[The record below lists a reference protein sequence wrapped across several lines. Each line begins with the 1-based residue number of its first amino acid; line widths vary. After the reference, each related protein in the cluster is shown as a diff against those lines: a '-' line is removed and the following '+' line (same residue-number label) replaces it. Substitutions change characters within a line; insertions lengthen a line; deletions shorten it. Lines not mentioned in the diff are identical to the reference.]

1 MRITKLILGLL
12 AMTLS
17 ACPQTM
23 NGGTGGESAGTGG
36 GMATGGGAA
45 GGMAGGTAGGS
56 AGGGSAGGGAAGGGM
71 GGGGM
76 AMGFS
81 CEPAEIKVVKVAAG
95 DVAALTEAVNDP
107 KNATCV
113 TFELAAGTYA
123 LTNVLQLA
131 GKGITLQGAGKGMA
145 GAGPQA
151 SSNDL
156 TVLDFTDSQPNSNGV
171 QFKGER
177 FAITNLAI
185 WNAKKDALRIE
196 DTKNVKI
203 QKVRTEWAE
212 SDLATNGAYG
222 IYPVKSENVLIE
234 DCEAYNASD
243 AGIYVG
249 QTKTAVLRR
258 NVAKKNVAGIEI
270 ENTQFA
276 DVYENTAEDNT
287 AGLVVFDLPGNPL
300 KGTDIRVHN
309 NTVQNNNRRN
319 FASTGAGSSVV
330 SQIPAGVGSFVLAS
344 RRVDFFENTYRNN
357 DTVDISVLSG
367 LSIEPDPTKWA
378 PGGLNFATSDV
389 LIQKNNFN
397 GESGDN
403 VDLGMPEPS
412 RLLGQIVAAIYG
424 YGTQTQAV
432 KGVEPVLF
440 DGVGPAG
447 MPDMTN
453 EAKLCVV
460 GNTLVDANEPAVGN
474 LNLTEV
480 QAPLQEMP
488 PQLEAAF
495 NKTSRAKQGD
505 MPYNCPAFTP
515 AVAPVTLP

>member
-1 MRITKLILGLL
+1 MRINHVGLGLL

-17 ACPQTM
+17 ACPQT
-23 NGGTGGESAGTGG
+23 TPSGTGG
-36 GMATGGGAA
+36 GGGSMAAGGGSA
-45 GGMAGGTAGGS
+45 GGMAGGTAGG
-56 AGGGSAGGGAAGGGM
+56 AAGGGAAGGGAA
-71 GGGGM
+71 GGGAGGGM
-76 AMGFS
+76 AMDFS
-81 CEPAEIKVVKVAAG
+81 CDPAQVKVVKIPAG
-95 DVAALTEAVNDP
+95 DAAALAEAVNNP
-107 KNATCV
+107 QNLTCT

-123 LTNVLQLA
+123 LTNVLQLQ
-131 GKGITLQGAGKGMA
+131 GKGITLQGVGKGLA
-145 GAGPQA
+145 GAGPQT

-156 TVLDFTDSQPNSNGV
+156 TVLDFSEAQPNSNGV

-177 FAITNLAI
+177 FAISNLTI

-212 SDLATNGAYG
+212 PDLATNGAYG

-276 DVYENTAEDNT
+276 DVYDNTAEDNT

-309 NTVQNNNRRN
+309 NTVQNNNRKN
-319 FASTGAGSSVV
+319 FASTGVGSSVV
-330 SQIPAGVGSFVLAS
+330 SQIPAGVGSFILAS
-344 RRVDFFENTYRNN
+344 RRVDFFENKYLNN

-378 PGGLNFATSDV
+378 AGGLNFATSDV
-389 LIQKNNFN
+389 LIQKNTF
-397 GESGDN
+397 GGGSGDN
-403 VDLGMPEPS
+403 IDANMPEAS
-412 RLLGQIVAAIYG
+412 RPLGQIVAAIYG
-424 YGTQTQAV
+424 YGTQTGV
-432 KGVEPVLF
+432 VTGVEPVLF
-440 DGVGPAG
+440 DGISPKG
-447 MPDMTN
+447 MPDTTN
-453 EAKLCVV
+453 ETKVCVI
-460 GNTLVDANEPAVGN
+460 GNMLADATKPAVGN
-474 LNLTEV
+474 LNLTQI
-480 QAPLQEMP
+480 QAPLAEVP
-488 PQLEAAF
+488 PQLKVAF
-495 NKTSRAKQGD
+495 EKTSRAKQGEA
-505 MPYNCPAFTP
+505 PYNCPAFAP
-515 AVAPVTLP
+515 AVAPVMLP